1 MDADGDVIM
10 GLNGAHLLQQFQ
22 NRRDGVRYTVIRPV
36 DIVQLFQSSARLEIK
51 KKKSIFRQFQSE
63 SLLKVLY
70 LLKEKTFTSHFATL
84 YIMVRAVDLHFFP
97 SLYQLKTRRM
107 II

>member
-51 KKKSIFRQFQSE
+51 KKKKYF
-63 SLLKVLY
+63 
-70 LLKEKTFTSHFATL
+70 
-84 YIMVRAVDLHFFP
+84 
-97 SLYQLKTRRM
+97 
-107 II
+107 

>member
-1 MDADGDVIM
+1 MNADGDVIM

-51 KKKSIFRQFQSE
+51 NQTIQVFLDNFKA
-63 SLLKVLY
+63 SL
-70 LLKEKTFTSHFATL
+70 FSRS
-84 YIMVRAVDLHFFP
+84 YIC
-97 SLYQLKTRRM
+97 
-107 II
+107 

>member
-1 MDADGDVIM
+1 MNYVKFKKGWPAVNADGDVIM

-51 KKKSIFRQFQSE
+51 KKKVFLDNFKA
-63 SLLKVLY
+63 SLFSRSYICWRKKP
-70 LLKEKTFTSHFATL
+70 LLHILLL
-84 YIMVRAVDLHFFP
+84 YILWWE
-97 SLYQLKTRRM
+97 L
-107 II
+107 

>member
-51 KKKSIFRQFQSE
+51 NQTIQVFLDNFKA
-63 SLLKVLY
+63 SL
-70 LLKEKTFTSHFATL
+70 FSRS
-84 YIMVRAVDLHFFP
+84 YIC
-97 SLYQLKTRRM
+97 
-107 II
+107 